1 MEVRLVILGTEDPII
16 PYEHGKNLTNEI
28 TGALLMSSIK
38 QRQSRTLF
46 FRPWL
51 PLFLLLGSV

>member
-1 MEVRLVILGTEDPII
+1 MILGTEDPII
-16 PYEHGKNLTNEI
+16 PYEHGKSLANEI
-28 TGALLMSSIK
+28 TDALLLSSIK

-46 FRPWL
+46 FRRWL

>member
-1 MEVRLVILGTEDPII
+1 MIHGTEDAII
-16 PYEHGKNLTNEI
+16 PYEHGKNLANEI
-28 TGALLMSSIK
+28 TGAVLLSSIK

-51 PLFLLLGSV
+51 PLFLLLGSSV